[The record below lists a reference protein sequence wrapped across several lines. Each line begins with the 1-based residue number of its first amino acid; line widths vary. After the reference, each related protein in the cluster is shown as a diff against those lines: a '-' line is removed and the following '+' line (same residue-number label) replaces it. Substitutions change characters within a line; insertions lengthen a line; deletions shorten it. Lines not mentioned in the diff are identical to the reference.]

1 MEWTP
6 TSEPSVR
13 DIGPCELG
21 KGPVRVDLLT
31 KSVSDFTMTD
41 LKSWF
46 GTDSVFTR
54 KNGS

>member
-21 KGPVRVDLLT
+21 KGPFSGRSLT

-41 LKSWF
+41 LRSWF